1 MLKVRSRHQVR
12 VGVGFAGRP
21 PRQGANRAIIGEPR
35 GLTPPEVS
43 STRSGREVTLHPQTQ
58 RMEGVVDGVELKGE
72 VDDCKERS
80 QKGDGRLNVI
90 ENGIHL
96 GMKRKKEEERFA
108 RERRALFT
116 STN

>member
-35 GLTPPEVS
+35 GLVPLETIS
-43 STRSGREVTLHPQTQ
+43 RRGREVTLHPQTQ
-58 RMEGVVDGVELKGE
+58 LTVGVVDGVELKGE

-80 QKGDGRLNVI
+80 
-90 ENGIHL
+90 
-96 GMKRKKEEERFA
+96 
-108 RERRALFT
+108 
-116 STN
+116 